1 MATEI
6 LLNDGGAPARILPFT
21 AAETVTAGNLLTED
35 ATGKVQ
41 NAISTDSAGQQF
53 AGIGFALTTITS
65 GNIAS
70 VITGKGVVININ
82 AKDVDEGVALMMGT
96 TAGEMLTADNG
107 DGSPMTQAVC
117 LEDTGTTGLHRCIT
131 V

>member
-21 AAETVTAGNLLTED
+21 AAETVTAGNLLTVD

-41 NAISTDSAGQQF
+41 NAISTDTAGQQF

-70 VITGKGVVININ
+70 VITGKGVILNIN
-82 AKDVDEGVALMMGT
+82 CKDVDEGVALMMGT
-96 TAGEMLTADNG
+96 TAGEMITATHKE
-107 DGSPMTQAVC
+107 DGPMVQAVC
-117 LEDTGTTGLHRCIT
+117 LEDTSAAGLHRAIT